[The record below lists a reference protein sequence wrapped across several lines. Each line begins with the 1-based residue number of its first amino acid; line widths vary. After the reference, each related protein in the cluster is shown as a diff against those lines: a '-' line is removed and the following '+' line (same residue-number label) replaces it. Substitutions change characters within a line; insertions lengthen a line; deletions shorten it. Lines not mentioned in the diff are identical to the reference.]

1 VPLPVR
7 VRFPHPS
14 NTLSPA
20 PIKPIPFRRESM
32 PCGHES
38 IPRGR
43 ESMPRGHESIPR
55 GRESMPCG
63 HESIPRGHES
73 VFCEVWRG
81 DGYYGFER

>member
-1 VPLPVR
+1 MPCG
-7 VRFPHPS
+7 HES
-14 NTLSPA
+14 
-20 PIKPIPFRRESM
+20 IPRGRQSM

-43 ESMPRGHESIPR
+43 ESIPRGHESMPR
-55 GRESMPCG
+55 GR
-63 HESIPRGHES
+63 ES